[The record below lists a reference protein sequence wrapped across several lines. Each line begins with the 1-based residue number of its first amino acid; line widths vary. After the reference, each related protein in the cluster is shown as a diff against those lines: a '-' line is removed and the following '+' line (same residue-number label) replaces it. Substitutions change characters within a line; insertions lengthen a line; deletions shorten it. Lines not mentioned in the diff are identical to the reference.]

1 MKIGGIDEAGRGPV
15 IGPLVIA
22 GISIE
27 ENKIEK
33 LATFVKDSKMLSAK
47 KREEIFPLI
56 LSLCDKVEVEIIP
69 PKEVDRWIKLY
80 KGGLNK
86 LELKFF
92 AKIADRLE
100 ADIIYVDPCDVNPSR
115 FAERIKQRII
125 RKITIISE
133 LDADK
138 KYPSVS
144 AASIIAKVTRD
155 KEIKKLKELYG
166 DIGSG
171 YPSDPKTIAFLRD
184 FYRKHGYFPDIVRKS
199 YKTIMRIVNEV
210 NRRSLL

>member
-15 IGPLVIA
+15 VGPLVIA

-27 ENKIEK
+27 KGRIEK
-33 LATFVKDSKMLSAK
+33 LAAFVRDSKMLSAK

-56 LSLCDKVEVEIIP
+56 LSLCDKVEVEIIS

-86 LELKFF
+86 LELEFF
-92 AKIADRLE
+92 AKIADRLKV
-100 ADIIYVDPCDVNPSR
+100 DIIYVDPCDINPSR
-115 FAERIKQRII
+115 FAEKIKQRIT
-125 RKITIISE
+125 RKVTIISE
-133 LDADK
+133 LGADR

-155 KEIKKLKELYG
+155 REIEKLKKIYG

-171 YPSDPKTIAFLRD
+171 YPSDPKTIAFLKD
-184 FYRKHGYFPDIVRKS
+184 FYKKYGYFPDIVRKS
-199 YKTIMRIVNEV
+199 YKTVVKIIDEIS
-210 NRRSLL
+210 RRSLL